1 MPAKMLFM
9 QASPRRYAPEVM
21 HEPPKRKHR
30 HRGLFIHP
38 IHCHCSAK
46 AQEKEPPMLSIKGLK
61 VKLED
66 EDKQILK
73 GVDLEIEAGK
83 VHAIMGPNGSGKSTL
98 SYVLSGKD
106 GYEVT
111 GGEASLEGVD
121 LLDMEPEERAAAGLF
136 LAFQYPVEIPG
147 VGNMTFLRT
156 AVNAQRKARGEEEM
170 SAAEFL
176 KVVRARAKELKIDA
190 DMLKRPVNVGFS
202 GGEKKRNEILQM
214 AMLEPKMCILD
225 ETDSGLD
232 VDAMKL
238 VAEGVN
244 ALRTEGRGFLVIT
257 HYQRLLD
264 HIKPDVVHIMADG
277 RIIKTG
283 GPELAL
289 EVENNGYADILAEV
303 A

>member
-1 MPAKMLFM
+1 ML
-9 QASPRRYAPEVM
+9 EIKNLHVDL
-21 HEPPKRKHR
+21 EEE
-30 HRGLFIHP
+30 
-38 IHCHCSAK
+38 
-46 AQEKEPPMLSIKGLK
+46 EKT
-61 VKLED
+61 
-66 EDKQILK
+66 ILK
-73 GVDLEIEAGK
+73 GVTLTVEAGS

-98 SYVLSGKD
+98 SYVLSGRN
-106 GYEVT
+106 GYAVT
-111 GGEASLEGVD
+111 KGSATLDGVD
-121 LLDMEPEERAAAGLF
+121 LLALDPEERAAAGLF

-156 AVNAQRKARGEEEM
+156 AINAQRKARGEPEI
-170 SAAEFL
+170 SAADFL
-176 KVVRARAKELKIDA
+176 KLVREKARSLQIDA
-190 DMLKRPVNVGFS
+190 EMLKRPVNVGFS

-238 VAEGVN
+238 VADGVN
-244 ALRTEGRGFLVIT
+244 ALRDAGRGFLVIT

-277 RIIKTG
+277 RIVKTG

-289 EVENNGYADILAEV
+289 EVELNGYAEILTEEA
-303 A
+303 